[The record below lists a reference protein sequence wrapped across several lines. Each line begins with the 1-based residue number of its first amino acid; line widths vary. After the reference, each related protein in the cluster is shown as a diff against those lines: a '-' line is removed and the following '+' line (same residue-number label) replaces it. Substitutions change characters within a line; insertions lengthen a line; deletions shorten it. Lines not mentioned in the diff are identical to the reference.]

1 MKRIKQELTFQECC
15 KKRWLM
21 CWVFQELFKVRNKIE
36 KNEKHSENI
45 SLDAFLIQKIGG
57 NVNE

>member
-1 MKRIKQELTFQECC
+1 
-15 KKRWLM
+15 M

-45 SLDAFLIQKIGG
+45 SLDAFLVQKIGG
-57 NVNE
+57 QFYEQRRIFELHN